1 MPCPC
6 IPFLRFL
13 TKESQKHAISLKN
26 NQLFPIVSLLC
37 TAIHM
42 TNLFGFPFRWTHSFK
57 MSEGACGRLNFS
69 HGKRKKKKVLHLA
82 CPFLFSLLSLLSR
95 RRRRNMKSQEC
106 RGDVYTHCLRRAVS
120 LAKEGRPQFTRPAFN
135 FAHQTM
141 AVYTAPFKAGKMQ
154 HNVTRTSSIGPS
166 GGGRVPNNDSLVIME
181 PLFFLLA
188 RCGNTR
194 RRGEGG

>member
-1 MPCPC
+1 MDTF
-6 IPFLRFL
+6 IQDERTRVRTLEFLARE
-13 TKESQKHAISLKN
+13 K
-26 NQLFPIVSLLC
+26 
-37 TAIHM
+37 
-42 TNLFGFPFRWTHSFK
+42 
-57 MSEGACGRLNFS
+57 
-69 HGKRKKKKVLHLA
+69 KKKKVLHLA

-194 RRGEGG
+194 RRGEGGWCIGVTLFYTDIGLILLCLCQ